1 MSVIGE
7 LAVRAIV
14 IGAGATVISD
24 VYALLLKRILHVPS
38 LPWPLV
44 GRWIGHWPRGRF
56 AHTAI
61 AQAAPIRGEAA
72 LGWAAHYAIG
82 IAFAA
87 LVLAVAGVDWASA
100 PTLLPALAIG
110 VATVIAPFFLLQP
123 AFGLGIAASK
133 TPKPN
138 IARLRSLATHTM
150 FGFGLYLAAL
160 AAAPLW
166 RA

>member
-1 MSVIGE
+1 MSATWE

-14 IGAGATVISD
+14 IGVGATVISD

-44 GRWIGHWPRGRF
+44 GRWIGHWLRGRF
-56 AHTAI
+56 AHAAI
-61 AQAAPIRGEAA
+61 GQAEPVRGEAA

-87 LVLAVAGVDWASA
+87 LLLAVTGIDWALA
-100 PTLLPALAIG
+100 PTLLPALAVG
-110 VATVIAPFFLLQP
+110 VGTVVAPFFLLQP

-138 IARLRSLATHTM
+138 LARLRSLATHTM